1 MSRVGFIR
9 NTTKDERLKTNIG
22 LAVRQVVVAGAW
34 YNVHSIFISQVKEKA
49 VDILLVDD
57 NPLMQQLIAR
67 FLGDLGYQISVAGRA
82 DDAIELARGEP
93 PRLFLIDMHLPD
105 LDGPE
110 ALHALR
116 ELPGCADMPAI
127 AISGMDEHDVRHALT
142 KDFAEY
148 LTKPIDL
155 DVLQATVA
163 RYLGGDHVR
172 SVG

>member
-1 MSRVGFIR
+1 M
-9 NTTKDERLKTNIG
+9 
-22 LAVRQVVVAGAW
+22 
-34 YNVHSIFISQVKEKA
+34 
-49 VDILLVDD
+49 DILLVDD

-67 FLGDLGYQISVAGRA
+67 FLGDLGYQVGVAGRA
-82 DDAIELARGEP
+82 DEAVALARGTP
-93 PRLFLIDMHLPD
+93 PQLLMIDMHLPD

-116 ELPGCADMPAI
+116 AVPGCAEMPAI
-127 AISGMDEHDVRHALT
+127 AISGMDEHDARHVLS

-163 RYLGGDHVR
+163 RHLGGDHANG
-172 SVG
+172 VG

>member
-1 MSRVGFIR
+1 M
-9 NTTKDERLKTNIG
+9 
-22 LAVRQVVVAGAW
+22 
-34 YNVHSIFISQVKEKA
+34 
-49 VDILLVDD
+49 DILLVDD

-67 FLGDLGYQISVAGRA
+67 FLGDLGYQVGVAGRA
-82 DDAIELARGEP
+82 DEAIALARGTP
-93 PRLFLIDMHLPD
+93 PLLLMIDMHLPD

-116 ELPGCADMPAI
+116 ALPGCAEMPAI
-127 AISGMDEHDVRHALT
+127 AISGMDEDDARHILT

-155 DVLQATVA
+155 DVLQATVV
-163 RYLGGDHVR
+163 RYLGDHRVR

>member
-1 MSRVGFIR
+1 M
-9 NTTKDERLKTNIG
+9 
-22 LAVRQVVVAGAW
+22 AW
-34 YNVHSIFISQVKEKA
+34 YNSHSIFVSRVKEKA

-67 FLGDLGYQISVAGRA
+67 FLGDLGYQVGVAGRA
-82 DDAIELARGEP
+82 DEAIALARGTP
-93 PRLFLIDMHLPD
+93 PHLFMIDMHLPD

-116 ELPGCADMPAI
+116 ALPGCADMPAI
-127 AISGMDEHDVRHALT
+127 AISGMDEHEARHVLT

-163 RYLGGDHVR
+163 RYLGDDHAR
-172 SVG
+172 SIG

>member
-1 MSRVGFIR
+1 MVQYPQHIHEPG
-9 NTTKDERLKTNIG
+9 EG
-22 LAVRQVVVAGAW
+22 
-34 YNVHSIFISQVKEKA
+34 EA

-57 NPLMQQLIAR
+57 NLLMQQLIAR
-67 FLGDLGYQISVAGRA
+67 FLGDLGYHVGIAGRA
-82 DDAIELARGEP
+82 DEAITLARDTP
-93 PRLFLIDMHLPD
+93 PRLFMIDMHLPD

-116 ELPGCADMPAI
+116 ELPGCADNPAI
-127 AISGMDEHDVRHALT
+127 AISGMDEHDARHMLT

-163 RYLGGDHVR
+163 RHLGEDRALSIG
-172 SVG
+172 

>member
-1 MSRVGFIR
+1 
-9 NTTKDERLKTNIG
+9 
-22 LAVRQVVVAGAW
+22 
-34 YNVHSIFISQVKEKA
+34 

-67 FLGDLGYQISVAGRA
+67 FLGDLGYQVGVAGRA
-82 DDAIELARGEP
+82 DEAIALARGTP
-93 PRLFLIDMHLPD
+93 PHLFMIDMHLPD

-110 ALHALR
+110 ALLALR
-116 ELPGCADMPAI
+116 KLPGCADNPAI
-127 AISGMDEHDVRHALT
+127 AISGMDEHDARHVLT

-155 DVLQATVA
+155 DVLQETVA
-163 RYLGGDHVR
+163 RHLGADQAR

>member
-1 MSRVGFIR
+1 VG
-9 NTTKDERLKTNIG
+9 
-22 LAVRQVVVAGAW
+22 
-34 YNVHSIFISQVKEKA
+34 QVKEKA

-67 FLGDLGYQISVAGRA
+67 FLGDLGYQVGVAGRA
-82 DDAIELARGEP
+82 DEAIALASGTP
-93 PRLFLIDMHLPD
+93 PHLFMIDMHLPD

-116 ELPGCADMPAI
+116 ALPGCAAMPAI
-127 AISGMDEHDVRHALT
+127 AISGLDEHDARHVLT

-155 DVLQATVA
+155 DVLQATVV
-163 RYLGGDHVR
+163 RYLGDHRAR

>member
-1 MSRVGFIR
+1 
-9 NTTKDERLKTNIG
+9 
-22 LAVRQVVVAGAW
+22 
-34 YNVHSIFISQVKEKA
+34 

-67 FLGDLGYQISVAGRA
+67 FLGDLGYQVGVAGRA
-82 DDAIELARGEP
+82 DEAIALARGTP
-93 PRLFLIDMHLPD
+93 PLLLMIDMHLPD

-116 ELPGCADMPAI
+116 ALPGCAEMPAI
-127 AISGMDEHDVRHALT
+127 AISGMDEDDARHILT

-148 LTKPIDL
+148 LIKPIDL
-155 DVLQATVA
+155 DVLQATVV
-163 RYLGGDHVR
+163 RYLGDDCTR

>member
-1 MSRVGFIR
+1 
-9 NTTKDERLKTNIG
+9 
-22 LAVRQVVVAGAW
+22 
-34 YNVHSIFISQVKEKA
+34 VKEKA

-67 FLGDLGYQISVAGRA
+67 FLGDLGYHVDVAGRA
-82 DDAIELARGEP
+82 DEAIVLARARP
-93 PRLFLIDMHLPD
+93 PHLFIIDMHLPD

-116 ELPGCADMPAI
+116 ALPGCADMPAI
-127 AISGMDEHDVRHALT
+127 AISGMDEHDARHVLT

-155 DVLQATVA
+155 DVLQATVV
-163 RYLGGDHVR
+163 RYLSEDR
-172 SVG
+172 AYSVG

>member
-1 MSRVGFIR
+1 VSP
-9 NTTKDERLKTNIG
+9 
-22 LAVRQVVVAGAW
+22 
-34 YNVHSIFISQVKEKA
+34 VKEKA

-67 FLGDLGYQISVAGRA
+67 FLGDLGYEVGVAGRA
-82 DDAIELARGEP
+82 DEAITLARGTP
-93 PRLFLIDMHLPD
+93 PLLLMIDMHLPD

-116 ELPGCADMPAI
+116 ALPGCADMPAI
-127 AISGMDEHDVRHALT
+127 AISGMDEHDARHLLT
-142 KDFAEY
+142 NDFADY
-148 LTKPIDL
+148 LAKPIDL

-163 RYLGGDHVR
+163 RHLGDDRVH

>member
-1 MSRVGFIR
+1 
-9 NTTKDERLKTNIG
+9 
-22 LAVRQVVVAGAW
+22 
-34 YNVHSIFISQVKEKA
+34 VKEKA

-67 FLGDLGYQISVAGRA
+67 FLGDLGYQISVVGRA
-82 DDAIELARGEP
+82 DDAIALTRGGA
-93 PRLFLIDMHLPD
+93 PRLFIIDMHLPD

-116 ELPGCADMPAI
+116 ALPGCADMPAI
-127 AISGMDEHDVRHALT
+127 AISGMDEHDARHILT

-163 RYLGGDHVR
+163 RYLGEDR
-172 SVG
+172 ALSVG